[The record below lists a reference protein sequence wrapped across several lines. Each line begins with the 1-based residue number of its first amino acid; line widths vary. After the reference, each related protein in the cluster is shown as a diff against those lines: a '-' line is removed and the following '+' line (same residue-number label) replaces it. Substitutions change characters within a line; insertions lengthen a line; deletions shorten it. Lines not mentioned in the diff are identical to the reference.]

1 MSRSNQ
7 LAGLITATP
16 TSTLDTINEINTS
29 LNNDNDLS
37 GTLTGLINAKASKSG
52 DTFTGNVIVNQA
64 GNASGVGMRV
74 SNALE
79 SSSGIHSHGFSGTFL
94 NTFNNANAHG
104 VAIGS
109 KHADSNSLIVGQH
122 DTAFDHFVVKGGGN
136 VGIGTASPQNHSLL
150 HVKGDMG
157 GEPYSAIVSE
167 ETNTSTGYGGFQAKA
182 IKQAHYRYAINGNNK
197 FQTRVGQ
204 GVGADIWSVYSWTQS
219 ADVIACDGASGN
231 FGIGTTG
238 PNAQLHATGTVALNS
253 GNYWQGASGGS
264 VRLRG
269 GTFET
274 SINNNCTSLKLFP
287 TSTANRIAGRYTTGI
302 GFMHLD
308 PDNSSWGSSYQGM
321 QAWVGLKVVDTPG
334 QERSSLVIATTDGYA
349 AGAMPRE
356 VCEFHP
362 TTGAMIKNF
371 TGSYAEGAKFGPSME
386 SGYTSNY
393 SVAIASD
400 DFLIRFANASYT
412 VLGSI
417 RRDGSGILWSS
428 NSDHRLKENVTPL
441 GNALERLS
449 KLSPKRFT
457 WKEYPEMGEVDG
469 FIAHEVDEV
478 VPEAVDGEKDRLRDN
493 GDIWPQGLDMSKLV
507 PLLTASIQELSAKV
521 TALESA
527 S

>member
-204 GVGADIWSVYSWTQS
+204 E
-219 ADVIACDGASGN
+219 
-231 FGIGTTG
+231 IG
-238 PNAQLHATGTVALNS
+238 
-253 GNYWQGASGGS
+253 
-264 VRLRG
+264 R
-269 GTFET
+269 
-274 SINNNCTSLKLFP
+274 
-287 TSTANRIAGRYTTGI
+287 
-302 GFMHLD
+302 
-308 PDNSSWGSSYQGM
+308 
-321 QAWVGLKVVDTPG
+321 
-334 QERSSLVIATTDGYA
+334 
-349 AGAMPRE
+349 
-356 VCEFHP
+356 
-362 TTGAMIKNF
+362 
-371 TGSYAEGAKFGPSME
+371 
-386 SGYTSNY
+386 
-393 SVAIASD
+393 
-400 DFLIRFANASYT
+400 
-412 VLGSI
+412 
-417 RRDGSGILWSS
+417 
-428 NSDHRLKENVTPL
+428 
-441 GNALERLS
+441 
-449 KLSPKRFT
+449 
-457 WKEYPEMGEVDG
+457 
-469 FIAHEVDEV
+469 AHV
-478 VPEAVDGEKDRLRDN
+478 
-493 GDIWPQGLDMSKLV
+493 
-507 PLLTASIQELSAKV
+507 
-521 TALESA
+521 
-527 S
+527 